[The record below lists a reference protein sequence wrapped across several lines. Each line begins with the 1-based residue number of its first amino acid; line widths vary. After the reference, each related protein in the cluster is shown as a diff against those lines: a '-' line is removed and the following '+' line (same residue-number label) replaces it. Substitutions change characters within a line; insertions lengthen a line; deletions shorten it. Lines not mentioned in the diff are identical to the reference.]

1 MEGYIGGG
9 LLTVILGVAFTQFC
23 VIYGYPSL
31 ICPAESNESF
41 LSNLLKNNE
50 NDLSYQSLLYTSE
63 CKIPDVFR
71 PQNYQVSFLDLKAT
85 NSHEMY
91 YFHDIVYV

>member
-31 ICPAESNESF
+31 ICPAESNENY
-41 LSNLLKNNE
+41 LSNLLITTE
-50 NDLSYQSLLYTSE
+50 SESSYKPLLYTSE

-71 PQNYQVSFLDLKAT
+71 PQNYQVSFLDK
-85 NSHEMY
+85 NRKIH
-91 YFHDIVYV
+91 IN